1 MQVIAAPALA
11 LLAATKEVRARQ
23 MASEAS
29 EHATVNQATLDSNL
43 NGNGHG
49 LPMIETVPAGS
60 LCYYKADLWLLL
72 CPLNTKEPLLKGH
85 VLLYCVE
92 HSNTAMAPYI
102 RV

>member
-1 MQVIAAPALA
+1 MYMQVIAAPALA

-49 LPMIETVPAGS
+49 LPMIKTVPAGS
-60 LCYYKADLWLLL
+60 VCYCKADL
-72 CPLNTKEPLLKGH
+72 
-85 VLLYCVE
+85 
-92 HSNTAMAPYI
+92 
-102 RV
+102 

>member
-29 EHATVNQATLDSNL
+29 DLATVTQATLDSNV

-49 LPMIETVPAGS
+49 LLMIQMLPAGS
-60 LCYYKADLWLLL
+60 LCYCKADCWLLL
-72 CPLNTKEPLLKGH
+72 CPLNTKEPLLKGR

-102 RV
+102 RM